1 MSAKELE
8 KPGTGSVPA
17 SPQVRHRFVIALGGN
32 AIIPVGLEGTY
43 EQQQDITRE
52 TMEQVAQLAADGHEI
67 VMTHG
72 NGPVV
77 GNIVLRCD
85 AGQALHGIPPMPMYV
100 CGADSQG
107 GLGFMIQQALKNA
120 LDDAGIPKAV
130 VAVVTQVR
138 VDPKDP
144 AFAKPTKPIGPFYS
158 QEQAEQ
164 VRRETGWTVV
174 EDANRGWR
182 RVVPSPHPVEVI
194 EAEAIGILV
203 EAGVVTIAV
212 GGGGVP
218 VIRNDAGRLEGIDAV
233 IDKDRASD
241 LLGRLIGADIL
252 VIITQVEKV
261 YARFGQPDQEA
272 LDVLTADRATALLEA
287 GEFPAGSMGP
297 KIEAA
302 LEFLAGG
309 GREVIITSPEHLL
322 EAVAGR
328 KGTRIV
334 PS

>member
-1 MSAKELE
+1 ME
-8 KPGTGSVPA
+8 
-17 SPQVRHRFVIALGGN
+17 SPKQAAARRRFVIALGGN
-32 AIIPVGLEGTY
+32 AIIPVGQEGTY
-43 EQQQDITRE
+43 EQQESITRQ
-52 TMEQVAQLAADGHEI
+52 TMEQVAQLALAGHEI

-85 AGQALHGIPPMPMYV
+85 AGLAVHGIPPMPMFV

-107 GLGFMIQQALKNA
+107 GLGFMLQQSLQNE
-120 LDDAGIPKAV
+120 LRRVGIERP
-130 VAVVTQVR
+130 VAAIVTQVR
-138 VDPKDP
+138 VDADDP

-158 QEQAEQ
+158 EEQAQQ
-164 VRRETGWTVV
+164 VRKEFGWTVK

-182 RVVPSPHPVEVI
+182 RVVPSPIPVEVV
-194 EAEAIGILV
+194 EAEAIGTLV
-203 EAGVVTIAV
+203 ESGAIVISV

-218 VIRNDAGRLEGIDAV
+218 VVRNADGMLEGVDAV

-241 LLGRLIGADIL
+241 LLGRLIGADVL
-252 VIITQVEKV
+252 VIITQVDKV
-261 YARFGQPDQEA
+261 FARFGTPEQEA
-272 LDVLTADRATALLEA
+272 LDVLPADRARAMLEA

-302 LEFLAGG
+302 LAFLAGG
-309 GREVIITSPEHLL
+309 GQEVIITSPEYLIDAI
-322 EAVAGR
+322 EGR
-328 KGTRIV
+328 EGTRIL